1 MPEQVRMVLYGV
13 LPSIAAAL
21 LLVGAFGTRWLGV
34 AIGVGTFAALGLLRD
49 ELPALP
55 HVLWAGDNNGL
66 VWFAWC
72 LLTIGAASAATGPR
86 FPPRWAAISG
96 GIAVLAGQVWLELTT
111 RRAHMGDAEAVAV
124 HAVAIGTMALVWL
137 GTRRAL
143 AQRGTALQ
151 AWLLTACLCVDSFLL
166 LAGGSALQ
174 GQLAG
179 AVAAAFGA
187 AAGTALWRRD
197 FRLDVAAAWPF
208 AAAHCGLLLA
218 GVQFGELRLVPALLA
233 AFAPVPLSFA
243 GPGDEGLGAGSRVA
257 ATATMTGAML
267 AIATG
272 LMIAN
277 GS

>member
-1 MPEQVRMVLYGV
+1 MVLYGV

-34 AIGVGTFAALGLLRD
+34 ALGVGTFAALGLLRD

-55 HVLWAGDNNGL
+55 QTLWAGTNDGL
-66 VWFAWC
+66 SWFAWC
-72 LLTIGAASAATGPR
+72 LLAIGCASAAAGPR
-86 FPPRWAAISG
+86 FPPRWAAVAG
-96 GIAVLAGQVWLELTT
+96 GSAALAGLVWLELTK
-111 RRAHMGDAEAVAV
+111 RRAYMGDAEVVYV
-124 HAVAIGTMALVWL
+124 HAVAIGTAALVWL
-137 GTRRAL
+137 GTRRPL
-143 AQRGTALQ
+143 AQRAAALQ
-151 AWLLTACLCVDSFLL
+151 AWLLTACLCVDSYLL

-179 AVAAAFGA
+179 AAAAAFGA

-197 FRLDVAAAWPF
+197 FRLEVAAAWPF

-218 GVQFGELRLVPALLA
+218 GVQIGELRLVPALLA

-257 ATATMTGAML
+257 ATATMAGAML
-267 AIATG
+267 AIAVG
-272 LMIAN
+272 LAIAT
-277 GS
+277 